1 MQFFT
6 YAMNEDIKKSI
17 AHEPILK
24 FPDFDFEENHDG
36 SAKDNFVDAPSHTL
50 LNVFL
55 YLYAN

>member
-1 MQFFT
+1 
-6 YAMNEDIKKSI
+6 MNEDIKKSI

-24 FPDFDFEENHDG
+24 FPDFDFEESHDG
-36 SAKDNFVDAPSHTL
+36 SAKDNFVYAPSHTL